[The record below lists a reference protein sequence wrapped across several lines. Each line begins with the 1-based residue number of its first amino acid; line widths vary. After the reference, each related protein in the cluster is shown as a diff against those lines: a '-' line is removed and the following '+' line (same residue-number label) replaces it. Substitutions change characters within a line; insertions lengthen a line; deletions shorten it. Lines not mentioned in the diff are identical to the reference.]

1 MKKYRKTPTINS
13 IAFAE
18 KKVKES
24 VMGILFNIFKAKSN
38 KIIGANL
45 QNKPH
50 DVITDIVTHHLLRFP
65 QEGEP
70 LIKDGENKKN
80 FTNEKYLIIFWSS
93 LPTSS
98 DILLI
103 ESTMKKIISL

>member
-13 IAFAE
+13 IAFNE
-18 KKVKES
+18 KNVKES
-24 VMGILFNIFKAKSN
+24 VIGILFNIFKTKCQ

-65 QEGEP
+65 EEGKS
-70 LIKDGENKKN
+70 LIGENKKN
-80 FTNEKYLIIFWSS
+80 FIDEKYLIIFWSS

-98 DILLI
+98 DIFLI